1 MEQLYLWLGFLQ
13 NLQDSVRREPILNR
27 DYVFR
32 AELLQVLAI
41 QQPVEYIGL
50 LAFYGQVQNDLII
63 Y

>member
-1 MEQLYLWLGFLQ
+1 MEQFYLWLGFLQ

>member
-13 NLQDSVRREPILNR
+13 NLQDSVRTEPILSR
-27 DYVFR
+27 GYVFR

-50 LAFYGQVQNDLII
+50 LAFYGQMQNHLII

>member
-13 NLQDSVRREPILNR
+13 NLQDSVRRKPILSR
-27 DYVFR
+27 GYVFR

-50 LAFYGQVQNDLII
+50 LAFYGQMQNHLII

>member
-13 NLQDSVRREPILNR
+13 NLQDSVRRERILSR
-27 DYVFR
+27 GYVFR

-41 QQPVEYIGL
+41 QQPVEYNGL
-50 LAFYGQVQNDLII
+50 LAFYGQMQNHMII

>member
-13 NLQDSVRREPILNR
+13 NLQDSVRREPILSR
-27 DYVFR
+27 GYVFR

-41 QQPVEYIGL
+41 HQPVEYSGL
-50 LAFYGQVQNDLII
+50 LAFYGQMQNHLII